1 MFGVQTGSAADIARE
16 LDLHWVVHRI
26 VWDQLYTEKCVHT
39 GCQRIPQMMTKLNVW
54 DCMGLSCI
62 HWTCYTDQSEQFW
75 SWNMVNYT
83 KPEMRKRMCDW
94 QTYHLPLAKKMEA
107 LSSVKMNVENCLG
120 TINFCLFCS
129 LTMVILSADCL
140 QRPFFAKVF
149 SYFAKVLSFC
159 MKMPGVIHPTGQLF
173 MAVYLIGYGS
183 VSILR

>member
-83 KPEMRKRMCDW
+83 KPEM
-94 QTYHLPLAKKMEA
+94 
-107 LSSVKMNVENCLG
+107 
-120 TINFCLFCS
+120 
-129 LTMVILSADCL
+129 
-140 QRPFFAKVF
+140 
-149 SYFAKVLSFC
+149 
-159 MKMPGVIHPTGQLF
+159 
-173 MAVYLIGYGS
+173 
-183 VSILR
+183 